1 MKLTEKPRYIGFLT
15 AVMISVV
22 MVSCGK
28 RYEELPFGGMNGR
41 VQKVTVLHLMPEMW
55 HGISKKT
62 DVMYQNVSVYDIE
75 GHEICSAVMDSAGLI
90 QAEAESLFEG
100 GVCVRSTQ
108 KAGEKVIVQI
118 NLRSNDKGVLEY
130 DKRMGKDRV
139 RMVVKEKSFGRT
151 HTSTVTEN
159 GVITQVSKIKTDHQ
173 GYPVK
178 ITVTNPQ
185 TGFKS
190 VETNI
195 FDERH
200 NVTEKHVVST
210 DEDNPEETT
219 YTDYGGFDE
228 HGNWTEARTYNGRRL
243 PVEILLRQ
251 IEYWQ

>member
-1 MKLTEKPRYIGFLT
+1 MKHIIGKITLLAGLMAQT
-15 AVMISVV
+15 V
-22 MVSCGK
+22 MVSCGGHSY
-28 RYEELPFGGMNGR
+28 RELPFGGMNGR
-41 VQKVTVLHLMPEMW
+41 VQKVTVWHLRPEMW
-55 HGISKKT
+55 QGASKKT
-62 DVMYQNVSVYDIE
+62 DVMYMNASVYDIN
-75 GHEICSAVMDSAGLI
+75 GNEICSAVMDSAGRI
-90 QAEAESLFEG
+90 QAEAESLFED

-108 KAGEKVIVQI
+108 KAGNKVIVQI
-118 NLRSNDKGVLEY
+118 NLRSKNRNVTEY
-130 DKRMGKDRV
+130 DKRMGTETT
-139 RMVVKEKSFGRT
+139 RMIVKETSRLGRKYK
-151 HTSTVTEN
+151 STVTEN
-159 GVITQVSKIKTDHQ
+159 GLVTTISEIRTDRE

-200 NVTEKHVVST
+200 NVTEKHVEST

-243 PVEILLRQ
+243 PAEVLIRE
-251 IEYWQ
+251 IEYW